1 MDKFKDENL
10 KAIKARVSQETGVCF
25 GESKRIRLRLRPVL
39 VAALIVCLFTAG
51 AFAAYRIS
59 LGREI
64 LDGSDRLS
72 EDGSFFVSMPFGM
85 VTDPSGYKKEHEGID
100 YPAQP
105 GTPVLAAADGTV
117 SETGFTQEHGNYVK
131 IDHGDGYVTFY
142 AHMED
147 ILAEEGEEVSEGD
160 QIGTVGSTGRST
172 GPHLHFGLYVNG
184 EAVNPADYFSE

>member
-10 KAIKARVSQETGVCF
+10 RAIKARVSQETGVSF
-25 GESKRIRLRLRPVL
+25 ERKRKLTFRPLL

-64 LDGSDRLS
+64 LDGNDRLS
-72 EDGSFFVSMPFGM
+72 EDGSFFISMPFGM
-85 VTDPSGYKKEHEGID
+85 VTDPSGYEREHEGID
-100 YPAQP
+100 YPAP
-105 GTPVLAAADGTV
+105 TGTPVLAAADGTV
-117 SETGFTQEHGNYVK
+117 SETGYTPEHGNYVM
-131 IDHGDGYVTFY
+131 IDHGEGYVTMY

-147 ILAEEGEEVSEGD
+147 ILTEQGTEVSEGD

-184 EAVNPADYFSE
+184 EAVNPADYFGE

>member
-10 KAIKARVSQETGVCF
+10 RAIKARVSQETGVSF
-25 GESKRIRLRLRPVL
+25 ERKRKLTFRPL
-39 VAALIVCLFTAG
+39 IVAALIVCLFTAG

-64 LDGSDRLS
+64 LDGNDRLS
-72 EDGSFFVSMPFGM
+72 EDGSFFISMPFGM
-85 VTDPSGYKKEHEGID
+85 VTDPSGYTKEHEGID
-100 YPAQP
+100 YPAKP

-117 SETGFTQEHGNYVK
+117 SETGYTPGYGNYVM
-131 IDHGDGYVTFY
+131 IDHGDGYVTMY

-147 ILAEEGEEVSEGD
+147 ILTEEGREVSEGD

-172 GPHLHFGLYVNG
+172 VPHLHFGLYVNG
-184 EAVNPADYFSE
+184 EAVNPADYFGE